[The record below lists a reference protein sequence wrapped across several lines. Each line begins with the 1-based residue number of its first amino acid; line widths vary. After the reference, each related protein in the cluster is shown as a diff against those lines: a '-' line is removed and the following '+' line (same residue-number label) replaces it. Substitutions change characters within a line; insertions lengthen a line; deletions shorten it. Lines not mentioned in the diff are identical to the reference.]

1 MSSTAEA
8 DVRGDKIVL
17 IDGPA
22 LAYRSF
28 YAFIRNPLATSS
40 GEQTSVPFGFARAL
54 AKIAAEEKPDYWA
67 VVFDT
72 AAPTFRHEEFPDYK
86 ANRPPMPDD
95 MRPQLERVDEL
106 LAALRVPRLM
116 MEGYEADDIL
126 ATLAVKAASQGLD
139 VVLVSG
145 DKDLCQIVDD
155 RIGVRS
161 FGKADQ
167 PGGPLDAEAV
177 EKKFGVPPE
186 KMADMLALM
195 GDASDNVPGVAGVGP
210 KTAVKLLREFGDL
223 ETLYDRVDEVK
234 PEGLRKKL
242 IAGKDRAFLSKSL
255 VTLELNVPVVAGL
268 ENLKRM
274 RPDRE
279 EAARLLKELEFGGMI
294 TLLLPSEDGASSRP
308 LGEGTEAGG
317 DVPVGPGPGGGDS
330 RDDRGE
336 GPSRGT
342 GSLADYLAEALKR
355 EEGMGAGGEGA
366 HRRRGEGAA
375 WSFALRRDQNG
386 RVGVAVCDASGPP
399 MYGEPA
405 GEEER
410 SLIGRFLESDEHPK
424 AVHDLKNEAHAAAGA
439 GWRIRGVES
448 DVMLASYLLNPDENH
463 DLEGLIAGRLGEGP
477 APALEPTPESAMRR
491 RAKAVCDLDRILSA
505 EISAAG
511 MDDLLRDIEIPLALV
526 LREMEAAG
534 VALDLDALADF
545 SGRLEKMIK
554 LSEED
559 IFCMAGVKF
568 NINSPQQLSE
578 VLFRHLRLKPGRRT
592 KTGYSTDSSVLEDLA
607 VEHELPRAVLDY
619 RRLVKLK
626 STYADAL
633 PRLVNAGTGR
643 VHATFHQAV
652 TATGRLSS
660 SDPNLQNIPIRTE
673 LGREIRRAF
682 IPGKP
687 GWVLVAADYSQIE
700 LRIMAHLSGDEA
712 LTESF
717 LKDEDVHAATASA
730 VFGVP
735 LEKVD
740 EELRSRAKMV
750 NYGVMYGMGP
760 SGLARRLGIKRAAAS
775 DFIEEYFAK
784 MPGVG
789 SFLEELIEGAR
800 ERGYATTIMNRRR
813 SLPAILSSDRR
824 AKAYAERIAVNAPIQ
839 GSAAD
844 IIKKAMV
851 RISDRMAELRMASKM
866 ILQVHDELVFECP
879 PDEAAS
885 LRGLVKEIMESAVE
899 LSVPLS
905 VRVETGN
912 NWAEIHR

>member
-1 MSSTAEA
+1 MSATAEA
-8 DVRGDKIVL
+8 DVSGDKIVL

-67 VVFDT
+67 VVFDA

-95 MRPQLERVDEL
+95 MRPQLGRVDEL

-126 ATLAVKAASQGLD
+126 ATLAVKAATQGLD

-155 RIGVRS
+155 RIRVRS

-167 PGGPLDAEAV
+167 PGGLLDSEAV

-195 GDASDNVPGVAGVGP
+195 GDSSDNVPGVAGVGP
-210 KTAVKLLREFGDL
+210 KTAVRLLREFGDL
-223 ETLYDRVDEVK
+223 EALYDRVDEVE

-242 IAGKDRAFLSKSL
+242 IAGKDRAFLSKGL
-255 VTLELNVPVVAGL
+255 VTLELNVPVGAGL

-294 TLLLPSEDGASSRP
+294 KLLLPSEDGASSRP

-317 DVPVGPGPGGGDS
+317 DVPAGAGGDDS
-330 RDDRGE
+330 RDDRGG

-342 GSLADYLAEALKR
+342 GSLADYLAEALER
-355 EEGMGAGGEGA
+355 EGGMEAAGEGA
-366 HRRRGEGAA
+366 RLRKGEGAA
-375 WSFALRRDQNG
+375 WSFALSRDPNG
-386 RVGVAVCDASGPP
+386 RVGAAVCDASGPP
-399 MYGEPA
+399 IYGEPA

-439 GWRIRGVES
+439 GWRIRGVEC

-477 APALEPTPESAMRR
+477 APVLEPTPESATRR
-491 RAKAVCDLDRILSA
+491 KAKAVRDLDRILSA

-511 MDDLLRDIEIPLALV
+511 MEGLLRDIEIPLALV

-592 KTGYSTDSSVLEDLA
+592 KTGYSTDSSALEDLA
-607 VEHELPRAVLDY
+607 VEHELPREVLNY

-673 LGREIRRAF
+673 LGREIRKAF
-682 IPGKP
+682 IPGTP

-789 SFLEELIEGAR
+789 SFLEELIEVAR

-824 AKAYAERIAVNAPIQ
+824 AKAYAERIAVNTPIQ

-866 ILQVHDELVFECP
+866 ILQVHDELVFEGP
-879 PDEAAS
+879 PDETAS
-885 LRGLVKEIMESAVE
+885 LRGLVKEIMESAVK

-905 VRVETGN
+905 VRVETGG